1 MKYLSK
7 DITMKKRKPKPRN
20 PIARALLEQRQK
32 PQVIPP
38 KKGSKAKYNRRKENH
53 DALRNQEFSKDS
65 ES

>member
-1 MKYLSK
+1 
-7 DITMKKRKPKPRN
+7 MKKRKPKPRN
-20 PIARALLEQRQK
+20 PIARAMLEQRQQ

-38 KKGSKAKYNRRKENH
+38 KKGGKAKYNRRKENH